1 MNPALIAATVAS
13 SAAAEKRKQLL
24 ARIQALPP
32 GEATRERVLAADP
45 SLAPQLDALLGDR
58 TLRERADGTLRVNIE
73 AMRARSSA
81 NAKVGLLV
89 IVALLAVAAA
99 VVLLLLLD

>member
-13 SAAAEKRKQLL
+13 SAAAEKRKKLL
-24 ARIQALPP
+24 ARIQSLPP
-32 GEATRERVLAADP
+32 AEATRERVLEVDP
-45 SLAPQLDALLGDR
+45 SLAPQLDALLAER
-58 TLRERADGTLRVNIE
+58 ILRKRADGTLRLNIE
-73 AMRARSSA
+73 AVRARSSA

-89 IVALLAVAAA
+89 IVVLLAVAAA